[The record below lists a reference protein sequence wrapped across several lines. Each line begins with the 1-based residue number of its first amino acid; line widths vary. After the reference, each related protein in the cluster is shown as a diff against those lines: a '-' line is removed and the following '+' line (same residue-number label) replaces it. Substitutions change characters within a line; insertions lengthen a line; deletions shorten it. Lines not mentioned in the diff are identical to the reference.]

1 MLQAPAKSGSNRIV
15 WNFRMPVVNPVLL
28 SDGRNSDDPVGPGTA
43 MVPPGRY
50 TVEMYVMQHGNMV
63 KLSDTVGFNCVHLNH
78 ATFTA
83 EDKAAVFA
91 YARKATEMQRSAMA
105 GASYFNSMGER
116 VKLLRKAALE
126 SNMDLSA
133 VATELQQI
141 QQTMHQLEM
150 ELNGDGS
157 LARREFE
164 TAPGIMGRV
173 RKSVSSL
180 YYISG
185 APTETWKGQY
195 TAASKQLSSWLDA
208 VRILDERIKAVE
220 DRMEKGKAPYTP
232 GRFPSWKP
240 E

>member
-1 MLQAPAKSGSNRIV
+1 
-15 WNFRMPVVNPVLL
+15 
-28 SDGRNSDDPVGPGTA
+28 
-43 MVPPGRY
+43 
-50 TVEMYVMQHGNMV
+50 
-63 KLSDTVGFNCVHLNH
+63 
-78 ATFTA
+78 
-83 EDKAAVFA
+83 
-91 YARKATEMQRSAMA
+91 
-105 GASYFNSMGER
+105 

-157 LARREFE
+157 LSRREFE
-164 TAPGIMGRV
+164 VAPGIMGRV